1 MAAYRW
7 IEEEEQEFGGL
18 EASPEDIEGPPL
30 QEEVDDTNWEKL
42 LNDMRSRYESDVH
55 DLEEQ
60 LSLSEIRYQQL
71 FERHE
76 RVQQSFLQVASEGS
90 RDQEAV
96 EMSRNL
102 QSELS
107 KVQIENSQ
115 MKERE
120 RYRFIVIIIIL
131 NPFQRSTKVLLKV
144 AETRSTQL
152 AQRVERLASVEED
165 NDAQAITI
173 VDLQK
178 QVHSLSLS
186 QVELVAIKEDNARLQ
201 K

>member
-1 MAAYRW
+1 
-7 IEEEEQEFGGL
+7 
-18 EASPEDIEGPPL
+18 
-30 QEEVDDTNWEKL
+30 
-42 LNDMRSRYESDVH
+42 MRSRYESDVH

-131 NPFQRSTKVLLKV
+131 NPFQRVGGV
-144 AETRSTQL
+144 AT
-152 AQRVERLASVEED
+152 
-165 NDAQAITI
+165 
-173 VDLQK
+173 VD
-178 QVHSLSLS
+178 
-186 QVELVAIKEDNARLQ
+186 
-201 K
+201 